1 MSGENFQ
8 DIELSLVTWVKTL
21 DGIVDAGNRTPAD
34 FTGKLIY
41 VRVVN
46 LGGPDDGITDS
57 PRIDIDVFA
66 SGRTAARDAAEMIRT
81 ALRPRLRVGS
91 AIIDSVR
98 TVTSPRELPW
108 SNEKIKR
115 YSATYAIGLRR

>member
-21 DGIVDAGNRTPAD
+21 DGIVDAGNRTPSDLLA
-34 FTGKLIY
+34 KLIY
-41 VRVVN
+41 VRVTN
-46 LGGPDDGITDS
+46 IGGPRDHLTDS
-57 PRIDIDVFA
+57 PRVDIDVFA
-66 SGRTAARDAAEMIRT
+66 GSRDDARDAAEMIDT
-81 ALRPRLRVGS
+81 ALRPRVRVGS